1 MTSITRYTEFCS
13 IPKYARD
20 EKIVTA
26 DVFGPLGATL
36 IDETRCNFL
45 VWAPHANSV
54 EISIS
59 APRDLN
65 VSMQAAGRGYFHA
78 LVDDVSSGTLY
89 RYRLNGEKERPDP
102 ASRFQPQGVHGPS
115 QVVDDQFVWSVSNW
129 RGLPLVKYVIYELH
143 VGTFTREGTFDAII
157 PRLAKLKELGVTA
170 IELMPVAQFPGK
182 RNWGYDGVYPYAVQA
197 SYGGPAALKR
207 LVDACHHSGIA
218 VVLDVVYN
226 HLGPEGNYL
235 AAFGPYF
242 TDFYATPWGR
252 AINFDQAESDEV
264 RRYYI
269 ENALRWI
276 ADFRIDALRLDA
288 IHAIVDLSAQTF
300 LEELRA
306 AVHARAKELGR
317 EVFLF
322 PESNRNDPRLVS
334 AAEAGGL
341 GFDAVWNDDFHHSLH
356 VLLTGEREGYY
367 EDYSGIEDLA
377 GCYREGFLYAGR
389 YSKFRKMRY
398 GRSSKDIPA
407 KRFIVCAQNHDQI
420 GNRRIGD
427 RLSQTLSLDQLKLAA
442 GAVLLSPFIPLL
454 FMGEEYGESAPFQYF
469 VSHGDL
475 ALIEAVRRG
484 RKEEFARFGWTGIA
498 PDPQDESAFVGSKL
512 NWDLRNEG
520 HHRILWDF
528 YKRLLRLRH
537 ELSPFARLDKESLKV
552 TCLVERKVLVLA
564 RWDSSNR
571 VLIICHFDRDSIEL
585 ALPIPSGRWHKTL
598 DSGETTHGGDNRAPE
613 IFESRGELQLSLGPW
628 AFLVLVQDPAIRK

>member
-1 MTSITRYTEFCS
+1 VTAGPSDQLGAKML
-13 IPKYARD
+13 D
-20 EKIVTA
+20 EKT
-26 DVFGPLGATL
+26 
-36 IDETRCNFL
+36 CSFL
-45 VWAPHANSV
+45 VWAPLASSV

-59 APRDLN
+59 EPRDRK
-65 VSMQAAGRGYFHA
+65 VSMRPTGRGYFHA
-78 LVDDVSSGTLY
+78 IVDDVSSGALY
-89 RYRLNGEKERPDP
+89 RYLLNSKKERPDP
-102 ASRFQPQGVHGPS
+102 ASRYQPLGVHGSS
-115 QVVDDQFVWSVSNW
+115 QVVDDRFEWNVSDW
-129 RGLPLVKYVIYELH
+129 RGLPLEKYVIYELH
-143 VGTFTREGTFDAII
+143 VGTFTPEGTFDAII

-170 IELMPVAQFPGK
+170 IELMPVAQFPGE

-207 LVDACHHSGIA
+207 LVDACHQNGIA

-235 AAFGPYF
+235 ADFGPYF

-264 RRYYI
+264 RRYFI
-269 ENALRWI
+269 ENALQWI

-288 IHAIVDLSAQTF
+288 IHAIVDLSARTF
-300 LEELRA
+300 LEKLRS

-317 EVFLF
+317 EVCLF
-322 PESNRNDPRLVS
+322 PESNRNDPRVVS

-356 VLLTGEREGYY
+356 VLLTAEREGYY

-389 YSKFRKMRY
+389 YSKFRKVRY
-398 GRSSKDIPA
+398 GTSSEDIPA

-427 RLSQTLSLDQLKLAA
+427 RLSRTLSLDQLKLAA
-442 GAVLLSPFIPLL
+442 GVVLLSPFVPLL
-454 FMGEEYGESAPFQYF
+454 FMGEEYAEPAPFQYF

-484 RKEEFARFGWTGIA
+484 RQEEFARLGWTGIA
-498 PDPQDESAFVGSKL
+498 PDPQDESIFLASKL
-512 NWDLRNEG
+512 NWDLQNEG
-520 HHRILWDF
+520 RHRILWDF
-528 YKRLLRLRH
+528 YKEVLCLRR
-537 ELSPFARLDKESLKV
+537 ELSPLARLDKESLKA
-552 TCLVERKVLVLA
+552 TCLVERKVLVIG
-564 RWDSSNR
+564 RWDSSNQ

-585 ALPIPSGRWHKTL
+585 ALPIPSGRWRKTL
-598 DSGETTHGGDNRAPE
+598 DANEANHGGGDNRAPE
-613 IFESRGELQLSLGPW
+613 IFEAHGELQLSLGPW
-628 AFLVLVQDPAIRK
+628 AFVVLVREPVIAE